1 MTERICL
8 VTSVAKI
15 GHFFCKAFSRTWEKE
30 SYNDFQRTCHHPSL
44 HRNRQHFSSQEIVP
58 YKAKICRTLLATC
71 DSYPMFLYVSELAYG
86 WLHWMPSASELEK
99 SPFFLGGVALCS
111 WPKSCTTS
119 FITSSVRTTEKV
131 WLAISDFFFHQFH
144 HHPPFRNGSVFKARC
159 HFHDH
164 MVFSGSTAQKNSS
177 AFRANI
183 YLSEHSALLVLLA

>member
-1 MTERICL
+1 
-8 VTSVAKI
+8 
-15 GHFFCKAFSRTWEKE
+15 
-30 SYNDFQRTCHHPSL
+30 
-44 HRNRQHFSSQEIVP
+44 
-58 YKAKICRTLLATC
+58 
-71 DSYPMFLYVSELAYG
+71 
-86 WLHWMPSASELEK
+86 MPSARELEK

-177 AFRANI
+177 AFRAYHLPFRAQHFACASCLAAWLEAFSCAFFYYYSIN
-183 YLSEHSALLVLLA
+183 LSLSSVQHVHEQ